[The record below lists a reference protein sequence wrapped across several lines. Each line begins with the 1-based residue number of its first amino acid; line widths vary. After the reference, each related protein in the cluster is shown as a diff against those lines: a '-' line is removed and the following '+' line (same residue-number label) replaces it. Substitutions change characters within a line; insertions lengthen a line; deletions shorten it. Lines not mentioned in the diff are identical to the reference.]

1 MRLSALSLLFPACAL
16 VGSERK
22 TLDGEETI
30 HWHRCQEPSSSDAF
44 VIPAVVSSETERNPD
59 GTKLALF
66 QCWEF
71 EYAVPS
77 VPGLETASLIPWGNF
92 AESFQFDIKGAYHQ
106 PPHAPPT
113 VSLIVFIAGE
123 GVTCP
128 PSPPSNL
135 LSSPSIFSHYAIVAW
150 ARAVLVVCAD
160 VNSSEGI
167 MTIPG
172 TGQKW
177 RGRGGD
183 ILIAADTDGS
193 HEMDWKAG
201 TRVVDFSFSGL
212 NAVPAH
218 KVVPARE
225 A

>member
-1 MRLSALSLLFPACAL
+1 MRLSGLSLLLPAFAL
-16 VGSERK
+16 VCSEQI
-22 TLDGEETI
+22 TLNVEDDQNTEKGTI
-30 HWHRCQEPSSSDAF
+30 HWHRCPEPSSSDAL
-44 VIPAVVSSETERNPD
+44 VIPAVVSSETEKNLD

-71 EYAVPS
+71 KYAVPS

-106 PPHAPPT
+106 PPHAPPA
-113 VSLIVFIAGE
+113 VSLIVFTAGE
-123 GVTCP
+123 GV
-128 PSPPSNL
+128 
-135 LSSPSIFSHYAIVAW
+135 
-150 ARAVLVVCAD
+150 
-160 VNSSEGI
+160 

-212 NAVPAH
+212 NAIPAH
-218 KVVPARE
+218 KVVPSSE

>member
-1 MRLSALSLLFPACAL
+1 MRLSSLFLLLHTSAL
-16 VGSERK
+16 GSCGPIRLSSEDYNN
-22 TLDGEETI
+22 TEMGIT
-30 HWHRCQEPSSSDAF
+30 HWHRCPEPSSSDAL
-44 VIPAVVSSETERNPD
+44 VIPAVVSSEIESNPD

-71 EYAVPS
+71 KYAVPS
-77 VPGLETASLIPWGNF
+77 VPGLETASLIPWGDF

-106 PPHAPPT
+106 SPHAPPA
-113 VSLIVFIAGE
+113 VSLIVFTAGE
-123 GVTCP
+123 GV
-128 PSPPSNL
+128 
-135 LSSPSIFSHYAIVAW
+135 
-150 ARAVLVVCAD
+150 
-160 VNSSEGI
+160 

-201 TRVVDFSFSGL
+201 TRVVDFFFSGL
-212 NAVPAH
+212 DAIPEH

-225 A
+225 V

>member
-1 MRLSALSLLFPACAL
+1 MRLSSLFLLLPAFALGGC
-16 VGSERK
+16 ERI
-22 TLDGEETI
+22 TLDGEDHDDTDQGAI
-30 HWHRCQEPSSSDAF
+30 RWHRCPEPSSPDAL
-44 VIPAVVSSETERNPD
+44 VIPAVVSSERERNPD

-71 EYAVPS
+71 KYAVPS

-106 PPHAPPT
+106 PPHSPPA
-113 VSLIVFIAGE
+113 VSLIVFTSGE
-123 GVTCP
+123 GT
-128 PSPPSNL
+128 
-135 LSSPSIFSHYAIVAW
+135 
-150 ARAVLVVCAD
+150 
-160 VNSSEGI
+160 

-201 TRVVDFSFSGL
+201 TRVVDFSFSDL
-212 NAVPAH
+212 EAIPAH
-218 KVVPARE
+218 EVVPARG